1 MTDTTDAIRLHSI
14 SKHFRTG
21 GHDAAV
27 LNGLTLQVR
36 AGEIFGVI
44 GVNGSGKTTLLEI
57 AAGAQL
63 PSSGTGTVAGYDL
76 LSQPEHVRAAV
87 GYCPANLES
96 FYPRLTGKANLEFF
110 AALRNMSR
118 SDAAS
123 RSREILELIN
133 ASELSD
139 TLFQRYSTGMKQKLS
154 LARALVGSPAL
165 ILLDEPT
172 RSLDPAARREFQDL
186 LRRQVTDAGQKSVVL
201 VTHNLDEARRICDRV
216 ALLENGTITQVWDA
230 RNLPAESALALR
242 EPAA

>member
-1 MTDTTDAIRLHSI
+1 MTDAIDAIRLHSI
-14 SKHFRTG
+14 SKRFRTG
-21 GHDAAV
+21 GGEADV
-27 LNGLTLQVR
+27 LRGLSLQVR

-57 AAGAQL
+57 AAAAQL
-63 PSSGTGTVAGYDL
+63 PTSGSGTVAGYDL
-76 LSQPEHVRAAV
+76 LTQSEHVRAAV

-110 AALRNMSR
+110 AALRNVSP
-118 SDAAS
+118 SQAAS
-123 RSREILELIN
+123 QSRAVLELID
-133 ASELSD
+133 ASDLRD
-139 TLFQRYSTGMKQKLS
+139 ALFQQYSTGMKQKLS
-154 LARALVGSPAL
+154 LARALLGSPAI

-186 LRRQVTDAGQKSVVL
+186 LRRQITDRKSAVL

-216 ALLENGTITQVWDA
+216 ALLENGIITHVWEA